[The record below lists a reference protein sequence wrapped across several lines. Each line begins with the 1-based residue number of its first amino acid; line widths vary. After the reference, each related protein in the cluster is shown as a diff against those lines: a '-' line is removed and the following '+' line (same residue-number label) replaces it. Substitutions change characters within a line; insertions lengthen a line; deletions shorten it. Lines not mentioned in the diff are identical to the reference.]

1 MYAFEQMMAR
11 GYHVGAPS
19 QEAEAIDAQVAER
32 QRCPKCEGSMHYL
45 GFHRN
50 GPGHRE
56 YVALAV
62 CNRCSHT
69 VSF

>member
-32 QRCPKCEGSMHYL
+32 QRCPKCGGSMRYEGYHKRSRGY
-45 GFHRN
+45 
-50 GPGHRE
+50 RE
-56 YVALAV
+56 YIALAV
-62 CNRCSHT
+62 CNHCGH
-69 VSF
+69 VASF